1 MKPLKAI
8 KSRHDTFKTNHFN
21 FFPESYK
28 LKKLH
33 NIHAG
38 EKCFVIGNGPSL
50 KAEDLEV
57 IKNKGL
63 VTFAFNRIYHIFDQ
77 TSWRPTYYI
86 SQDEKMLVGC
96 VNEVSKLITST
107 KFIPIQMKWYY
118 DIDISGAN
126 FFNIVHDEEKGYP
139 KFSRDIT
146 RCVVN
151 AGTVVYSA
159 IQFAV
164 YMGIKEIYLIGVD
177 HQFQTSINEKGEIV
191 VDTTIKDYFSDKY
204 NEDKNVL
211 AIPNPNKST
220 LTYISAKKY
229 SEKYGFDVYNATR
242 GGKLE
247 VFPRVDFDEV
257 IKRL

>member
-77 TSWRPTYYI
+77 TSWKPTYYI
-86 SQDEKMLVGC
+86 SQDEKMLAGC
-96 VNEVSKLITST
+96 VKEVNELITSI
-107 KFIPIQMKWYY
+107 KFIPIQMKWYH
-118 DIDISGAN
+118 DISINGAN
-126 FFNIVHDEEKGYP
+126 YFNIIHDEENGFP
-139 KFSRDIT
+139 RFSSDIS
-146 RCVVN
+146 RYIVN
-151 AGTVVYSA
+151 SGTVVYSA
-159 IQFAV
+159 IQLAV

-177 HQFQTSINEKGEIV
+177 HQFQTSINEKGEVV
-191 VDTTIKDYFSDKY
+191 VDPTIKDYFCDKY
-204 NEDKNVL
+204 NGDKKDL
-211 AIPNPNKST
+211 IIPNPSKST

-229 SEKYGFDVYNATR
+229 SEKYGFNIYNATR

-257 IKRL
+257 INNI